1 MVDITLGRYRIE
13 VPSTGGI
20 AIELHTNV
28 IKDRVDEGD
37 RGVQNL
43 DLVSNSD
50 TPHYRAL
57 RFADRFRLE
66 FIERRRRFLKP
77 EVIVP

>member
-13 VPSTGGI
+13 VPSTTGGI

-43 DLVSNSD
+43 DPVSNSD
-50 TPHYRAL
+50 TP
-57 RFADRFRLE
+57 
-66 FIERRRRFLKP
+66 IT
-77 EVIVP
+77 VPFVSRIASASSSSNDGGVFSNQK